1 MRDGASRRSITVTKS
16 SSGKSGPGPSPA
28 GSASRGTGIP
38 ALSRRSIIR
47 AGAAAAAFMLAGCT
61 AEASDEKASASPS
74 AAGTTAPPARFSFAT
89 AARPVTLDPAL
100 ASDTESYRVTRQ
112 VLEGLV
118 GVDALTSS
126 PVPLLAESWTQSKDR
141 RSYTFEL
148 RRDVTF
154 HDGEPF
160 NADAVRRNFERWY
173 NLPESVRTGSLMY
186 KSVFR
191 GYSDSPKD
199 AIYKGCT
206 VEDEYTVRVDLTE
219 PLDSFIAALTA
230 PAFAISSPKALDEAA
245 ADALTQERN
254 GRKVSAYGTHPVG
267 TGPFSFSSWDGDT
280 VELTAY
286 AGYWGEAGQI
296 SSVVFR
302 TISTPEGRLRA
313 LKKGEVDGYDLVT
326 VNDVGDLARNGQQ
339 IQQRDPYSVLYLG
352 INQSFPGLDN
362 VLMRQAVAHA
372 IDKPAVLDGLF
383 LNGTKPANQFVPEKL
398 GLTSD
403 SVAGYGY
410 DPDKAADLLKEAG
423 YDGRELPFYY
433 PRRVTRSYLPT
444 PEKVYARLS
453 SQLTAAGFNIRPV
466 PVDWSEGYLEKVQGK
481 EDRAFH
487 LLGLAGSY
495 EAGDNFL
502 GSLFGRYT
510 EEFAFNDPEVFSG
523 IEKARTLAEGQDR
536 TDAYHAISDRISQR
550 VPAVPLAFPI
560 SALALS
566 PRVASYPTSPVLNEV
581 FNRITLTGR

>member
-1 MRDGASRRSITVTKS
+1 M
-16 SSGKSGPGPSPA
+16 
-28 GSASRGTGIP
+28 
-38 ALSRRSIIR
+38 LQ

-61 AEASDEKASASPS
+61 AEAADDTSTASPS
-74 AAGTTAPPARFSFAT
+74 TPAPQGPAERFTFAT
-89 AARPVTLDPAL
+89 AAHPVTLDPAL

-118 GVDALTSS
+118 GVDALTSA
-126 PVPLLAESWTQSKDR
+126 PTPLLAKSWTQSEDR
-141 RSYTFEL
+141 RVYTFDL
-148 RRDVTF
+148 RSDVAF

-160 NADAVRRNFERWY
+160 NAEAVRVNFDRWY
-173 NLPESVRTGSLMY
+173 NLPESVRSDSLMY

-191 GYSDSPKD
+191 GYSDTPAT
-199 AIYKGCT
+199 AIYKRCV
-206 VEDEYTVRVDLTE
+206 VEDEYRVRVELTE
-219 PLDSFIAALTA
+219 PLDSFIAALAA
-230 PAFAISSPKALDEAA
+230 PAFAISSPKALADAT
-245 ADALTQERN
+245 ADALTQERY
-254 GRKVSAYGTHPVG
+254 GRKVSAYGVHPVG
-267 TGPFSFSSWDGDT
+267 TGPFSFVRWEEDT
-280 VELTAY
+280 VELA
-286 AGYWGEAGQI
+286 AHPGYWDGAGQI
-296 SSVVFR
+296 GTVLFR
-302 TISTPEGRLRA
+302 TVNSPEGRLRA

-326 VNDVGDLARNGQQ
+326 VNDVGDLARNGLQ

-352 INQSFPGLDN
+352 INQNFPGLDN
-362 VLMRQAVAHA
+362 VLMRRAVAHA
-372 IDKPAVLDGLF
+372 IDKPAILDGLF
-383 LNGTKPANQFVPEKL
+383 LNGTKPANQFLPQKL

-403 SVAGYGY
+403 SVTGYGY
-410 DPDKAADLLKEAG
+410 EPEKAKELLIEAG

-453 SQLTAAGFNIRPV
+453 RQLTAAGFNIRPV

-495 EAGDNFL
+495 EAGDNFV

-510 EEFAFNDPEVFSG
+510 EEFSFNDPEVFTG
-523 IEKARTLAEGQDR
+523 IEKARTLPEGQEQA
-536 TDAYHAISDRISQR
+536 DAYRAVTDRISER

-566 PRVASYPTSPVLNEV
+566 PRVASYPTSPVLHEV
-581 FNRITLTGR
+581 FNRISLANR